1 MHSVSVVVGRIP
13 SGWRDAAKDLLRK
26 FQSLFWQMHSVTDY
40 YEKNFSNAKGAEDLF
55 RQFLANALEC
65 VGEQQQ

>member
-1 MHSVSVVVGRIP
+1 MHSVRRKKYIIYF
-13 SGWRDAAKDLLRK
+13 SGGVLERSHG
-26 FQSLFWQMHSVTDY
+26 SLISQMHSATAAA
-40 YEKNFSNAKGAEDLF
+40 EKNFSNAKGAEDLF